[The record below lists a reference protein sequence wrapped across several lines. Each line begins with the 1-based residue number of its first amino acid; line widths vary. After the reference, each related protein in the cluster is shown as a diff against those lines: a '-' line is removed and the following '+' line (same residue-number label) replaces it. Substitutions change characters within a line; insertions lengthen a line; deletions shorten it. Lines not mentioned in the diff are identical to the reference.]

1 MRVTLRDYLH
11 SLNVINKD
19 VDIFVD
25 GHDLAIA
32 ICPPIKL
39 TPEGEAEF
47 GGLLDNKDIYVNS
60 DIDVVMSDNENDY
73 KPDGNL
79 WKVSK
84 FVIYLAGYCPTY
96 KFNKWFEGDDAE
108 LV

>member
-1 MRVTLRDYLH
+1 MRVTLREYLH
-11 SLNVINKD
+11 SLNVVNKD

-25 GHDLAIA
+25 GHDVTIA

-39 TPEGEAEF
+39 TPEGESEF
-47 GGLLDNKDIYVNS
+47 GYLLDNKDIYVDS
-60 DIDVVMSDNENDY
+60 DIDVVMSDNEDDY
-73 KPDGNL
+73 KSDGNL

-96 KFNKWFEGDDAE
+96 KFNKWFEGDDAK